1 VQVRELRIFFVH
13 PEVLLNV
20 GMSERKVFGREIV
33 DSNDTY
39 LVTDTLS
46 FASLQII
53 GIFLLKNTE
62 PVKVLYY

>member
-1 VQVRELRIFFVH
+1 MQVRELRNFFVH

-33 DSNDTY
+33 ESNDTY
-39 LVTDTLS
+39 LVADTLS